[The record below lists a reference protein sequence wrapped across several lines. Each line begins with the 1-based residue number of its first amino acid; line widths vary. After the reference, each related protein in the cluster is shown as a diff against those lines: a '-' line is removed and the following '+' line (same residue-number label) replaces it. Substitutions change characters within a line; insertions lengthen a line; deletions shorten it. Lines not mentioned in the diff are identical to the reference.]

1 MAKPGKPDS
10 DTDHDLN
17 TDSPGGGKGRPTP
30 TRKEREAA
38 HQRPLVSSD
47 RRASGKAAR
56 AKMREQREKA
66 RLGMANGDEK
76 YLTIRDKGPQRRY
89 IRDYVD
95 ARFSIGE
102 LLIPVMFLV
111 IIMTMFSTAIQTI
124 GILVLWGFFFLAL
137 VDCILVGF
145 AVNRRLA
152 AKFGAVKLQSG
163 NRWYAAMRALQFRA
177 LRLPKPQVKRGQY
190 PS

>member
-1 MAKPGKPDS
+1 MAKLGKPDS
-10 DTDHDLN
+10 GTDHEPHAD
-17 TDSPGGGKGRPTP
+17 DSGGGKGRPTP

-56 AKMREQREKA
+56 TRMREQREKA

-76 YLTIRDKGPQRRY
+76 YLTLRDKGPQRRY

-124 GILVLWGFFFLAL
+124 GILVLWGFFLLAL

-152 AKFGAVKLQSG
+152 VKFGGGKLQTG